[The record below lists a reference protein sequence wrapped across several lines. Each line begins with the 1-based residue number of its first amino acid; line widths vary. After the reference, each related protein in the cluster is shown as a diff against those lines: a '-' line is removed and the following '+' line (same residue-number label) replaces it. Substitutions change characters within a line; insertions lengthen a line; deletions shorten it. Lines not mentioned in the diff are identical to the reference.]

1 MKKWLRMKEQGKGI
15 WIGKQNSLM
24 AKRKPKVRRG
34 DIWWVNFSPSI
45 GNEIRNE
52 RPAIVLSNNIVNRV
66 LRRYQV
72 VPISR
77 TVKKIYPSEVKINLN
92 GRDCKAIIDQLTT
105 VSKQRLDNKIG
116 QISKEDMAKIEA
128 AIKKQLG
135 IE

>member
-1 MKKWLRMKEQGKGI
+1 
-15 WIGKQNSLM
+15 M

-92 GRDCKAIIDQLTT
+92 GNDCKAIIDQLTT

-135 IE
+135 ME